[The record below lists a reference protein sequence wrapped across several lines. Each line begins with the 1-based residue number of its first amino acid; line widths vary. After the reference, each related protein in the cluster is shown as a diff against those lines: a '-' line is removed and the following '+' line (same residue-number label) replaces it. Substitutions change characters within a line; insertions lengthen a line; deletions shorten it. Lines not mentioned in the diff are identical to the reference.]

1 MRFSFFHLLW
11 VGVILLVIACQS
23 SSKNDLDDFDKIR
36 SIDNHSMELS
46 GKSLS
51 DAYCSACHL
60 KPDPSLLDKT
70 TWERSVLPDM
80 RRRLGLITA
89 DDFGVAIGE
98 DNGAPIGIYSTE
110 TLIRKSEWDLIQ
122 AYYLANAPE
131 RLPEI
136 VRSPGEIKDLD
147 SFGLITPNFT
157 NKRPSLTTIAVYHEE
172 ESLIYLGDRLNQM
185 FRIDPVDLTIKDSIA
200 ITSPVSDIRFRERGG
215 LDLLHM
221 GYMDPSNFSIGQLQ
235 FWQAEPFSPMVMA
248 DSLRRP
254 VNFSFSD
261 LNGDGKEDVVIS
273 NFGHH
278 IGNLMWFEQTSSGF
292 QPHLLNNRPG
302 ARKTI
307 IDDVNGD
314 GLPDVIALMTQAK
327 EGVFVYFNLGNGE
340 FREENW
346 LAFDPVFGSSDFDW
360 VDIDGD
366 GYKEIVLVNGD
377 NADFSPILK
386 PYHGLRI
393 FKNDDSNQFEE
404 VFFYPMHGAS
414 GLVVGEFTADGK
426 TDIAVISHFPS
437 KHQEGLDN
445 FLFFE
450 QKNAFEFEVKTKPE
464 LGQWSLLTISKGDIS
479 GNGKEDIILG
489 SFDFKTLHAY
499 PAVNWMPFIIL
510 SNQIF

>member
-1 MRFSFFHLLW
+1 MRFSFFNLLW
-11 VGVILLVIACQS
+11 VGVLFLVIACQS

-36 SIDNHSMELS
+36 SINNHSLELS

-60 KPDPSLLDKT
+60 KPDPSLLDKA

-98 DNGAPIGIYSTE
+98 DNGAPLGIYSTE
-110 TLIRKSEWDLIQ
+110 TLIRQVEWDLIQ
-122 AYYLANAPE
+122 AYYLENAPE
-131 RLPEI
+131 KLGEI
-136 VRSPGEIKDLD
+136 VRSSGELQDLEG
-147 SFGLITPNFT
+147 FELVLPNFT

-172 ESLIYLGDRLNQM
+172 ESLIYLGDRLNQI
-185 FRIDPVDLTIKDSIA
+185 FRIDPVDLSIIDSIA
-200 ITSPVSDIRFRERGG
+200 ISSPVSDIRFREGGG

-221 GYMDPSNFSIGQLQ
+221 GYMDPSNLSIGQLKFWETGQ
-235 FWQAEPFSPMVMA
+235 FSSMVIA

-254 VNFSFSD
+254 VNFSFAD

-278 IGNLMWFEQTSSGF
+278 IGNLLWFEQTLSGF
-292 QPHLLNNRPG
+292 EPRLLNERPG

-307 IDDVNGD
+307 VDDVNGD
-314 GLPDVIALMTQAK
+314 GLPDVIVLMTQAK

-393 FKNDDSNQFEE
+393 FKNDGSNQFEE

-437 KHQEGLDN
+437 KNQDGLDN

-450 QKNAFEFEVKTKPE
+450 QKSAFEFEVKTKPE

-489 SFDFKTLHAY
+489 SFDFKTIHAY

>member
-1 MRFSFFHLLW
+1 MRFSFFNLLG
-11 VGVILLVIACQS
+11 VGVLFLVVACQS
-23 SSKNDLDDFDKIR
+23 SSKNDMDDFEKIR
-36 SIDNHSMELS
+36 SISNHSVELS

-60 KPDPSLLDKT
+60 KPDPSLLDKA
-70 TWERSVLPDM
+70 TWEKSVLPDM
-80 RRRLGLITA
+80 RRRLGLIIA

-98 DNGAPIGIYSTE
+98 DNGAPLGIYASE

-122 AYYLANAPE
+122 AYYLENAPE
-131 RLPEI
+131 SLPQI
-136 VRSPGEIKDLD
+136 VRSSEKIQALD
-147 SFGLITPNFT
+147 GFELITPHFA

-185 FRIDPVDLTIKDSIA
+185 FRIDPADLSIIDSI
-200 ITSPVSDIRFRERGG
+200 TMVSPVSDIRFREDGG
-215 LDLLHM
+215 LDLLHI
-221 GYMDPSNFSIGQLQ
+221 GYMDPSNWAIGKLQ
-235 FWQAEPFSPMVMA
+235 FLQENKEFSSVLL

-254 VNFSFSD
+254 VHFSFAD

-278 IGNLMWFEQTSSGF
+278 IGNLMWFEQSSSGF
-292 QPHLLNNRPG
+292 EPHLLNNRPG
-302 ARKTI
+302 ARKTV

-327 EGVFVYFNLGNGE
+327 EGVFVYLNLGNGE
-340 FREENW
+340 FKEENW
-346 LAFDPVFGSSDFDW
+346 LLFDPVFGSSDFDW

-393 FKNDDSNQFEE
+393 FKNNGLNQFDE

-414 GLVVGEFTADGK
+414 ALVVGEFTADGK

-437 KHQEGLDN
+437 KNKDGLDN

-464 LGQWSLLTISKGDIS
+464 LGQWSLLTISKGDVS

-489 SFDFKTLHAY
+489 SFDFKTIHAF

-510 SNQIF
+510 LNQVM